1 MVFINHHLNSITFK
15 SNNPCLTKYPIM
27 LINQTSFTNNNIIQE
42 NIFQENLFKGFELG
56 IPLNIFTFLYTYL
69 HYNQNIIDLNILA
82 LNFLIGYFTYGR
94 DRYIDALDFKKNEYE
109 TNKKDLYELIYKN
122 KELYNI
128 CFFLAFMEI
137 CHILLA
143 DNQIDQMF
151 PFIFL
156 LFQTIF
162 YKNIK
167 QTIGIFKSSYI
178 AIMWSLAVIILP
190 CVIHDHDYSILSY
203 PQDYIPFSLTLLASS
218 NLADCKDIE
227 EDKINGIETIPVKY
241 GLLGTNF
248 INSILLLVS
257 SLMLFNYHWN
267 NNQILTGILEFQNL
281 GISASS
287 FLLLNNTI

>member
-1 MVFINHHLNSITFK
+1 MVFITNNFNSLNLRNRNLGYS
-15 SNNPCLTKYPIM
+15 KYPIM
-27 LINQTSFTNNNIIQE
+27 FSNQTNLINSNI
-42 NIFQENLFKGFELG
+42 NLFQENLFKGFELG

-94 DRYIDALDFKKNEYE
+94 DRYIDALDFKKNEFE
-109 TNKKDLYELIYKN
+109 TDKKELYEIIFKN

-137 CHILLA
+137 CHILLT
-143 DNQIDQMF
+143 DNQINQML
-151 PFIFL
+151 PFILL

-167 QTIGIFKSSYI
+167 QFIGVFKSSYI
-178 AIMWSLAVIILP
+178 AIMWSLAVVILP
-190 CVIHDHDYSILSY
+190 CIIHDHDYSILGY
-203 PQDYIPFSLTLLASS
+203 PQDFIPFTLTLIASS

-241 GLLGTNF
+241 GLIKTNY
-248 INSILLLVS
+248 INNILLIIS
-257 SLMLFNYHWN
+257 SIMLFNYHWN
-267 NNQILTGILEFQNL
+267 ENKILISILELQNL